1 MRTSDQTLLGRN
13 DFEAGD
19 IAAYIIGPLAEP
31 PRTLA
36 LLNDAPDVG
45 DVAQAVVDA
54 LGRALD
60 TAVDFF
66 TGLWGYGADFVGKA
80 HWPIPAATL
89 ETLAP
94 GSRSPFSLMCNGL
107 KNGVYMVTGFVEGT
121 SQTGRFPNGVPWR
134 RYRVSFENLI
144 CIKESEWDRFTEE
157 DEPFVLGLV
166 IPHGGSAPMISW
178 RTAPYGGVHTGHTV
192 PITRSYTVEVPLT
205 YGFLSVAC
213 AVYESDNETPNDRDL
228 LLTDFASR
236 VGSTVVEPE
245 DSLAEV
251 LGETIASGWKLASVE
266 AVAFRRSPTVEV
278 RAYQPRTFDQWVDGG
293 HQVDWTLTEE
303 NTWAVDVPDTI
314 GCGHEACTR
323 DVVFPPTKPDGER
336 IDLRPKPGQRGE
348 IPPDLGTETVIDL
361 ADLDPRCRRRFD
373 PDDPGFTVD
382 EPKEPSRPTDG
393 CD

>member
-1 MRTSDQTLLGRN
+1 
-13 DFEAGD
+13 
-19 IAAYIIGPLAEP
+19 
-31 PRTLA
+31 
-36 LLNDAPDVG
+36 
-45 DVAQAVVDA
+45 
-54 LGRALD
+54 
-60 TAVDFF
+60 
-66 TGLWGYGADFVGKA
+66 
-80 HWPIPAATL
+80 
-89 ETLAP
+89 
-94 GSRSPFSLMCNGL
+94 
-107 KNGVYMVTGFVEGT
+107 
-121 SQTGRFPNGVPWR
+121 
-134 RYRVSFENLI
+134 
-144 CIKESEWDRFTEE
+144 
-157 DEPFVLGLV
+157 
-166 IPHGGSAPMISW
+166 MISW
-178 RTAPYGGVHTGHTV
+178 RTAPYGGVHTGDTV
-192 PITRSYTVEVPLT
+192 PIPRSYTVEVPLR
-205 YGFLSVAC
+205 YGFLSVAG

-228 LLTDFASR
+228 LLNDFASR

-251 LGETIASGWKLASVE
+251 LAETIASGWKLGSVD

-278 RAYQPRTFDQWVDGG
+278 RAYQPRTLDQWVDGG

-348 IPPDLGTETVIDL
+348 IPPDHGTETVIDL